1 MSEEKNLEK
10 KIQMLPSTHP
20 SCYYLEGFFFL
31 SKAVE
36 VNISTLLFFSHSSSF
51 PVIVFSIYQCLIQIN

>member
-1 MSEEKNLEK
+1 MREEERNLGK
-10 KIQMLPSTHP
+10 KLQMLPSTHP
-20 SCYYLEGFFFL
+20 SCYYLEFFL

-36 VNISTLLFFSHSSSF
+36 VNSLTLLIFFHSSSF